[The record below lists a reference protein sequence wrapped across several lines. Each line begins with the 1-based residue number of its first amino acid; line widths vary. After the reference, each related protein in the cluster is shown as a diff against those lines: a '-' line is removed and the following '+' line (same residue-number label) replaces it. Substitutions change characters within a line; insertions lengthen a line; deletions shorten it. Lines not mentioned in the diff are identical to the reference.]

1 MTWTLRT
8 QTLSTDPML
17 IMGIVNVTPDSF
29 SDGGLHADAQAAID
43 HGRRLV
49 HEGADLIDVGGESSR
64 PGADAVDTSEE
75 LGRVVPVVERLAADG
90 VVVSVDTTKPA
101 VARAAL
107 EAGAEVV
114 NDITGLADPAM
125 VELCR
130 QYEAGVVIMHMQG
143 TPRTMQIDP
152 RYDDVV
158 GEVAGF
164 LADRAEQAIAA
175 GIDPAR
181 ICIDPGIGFGKTTEH
196 NLELLAGTERF
207 ADLGYPVMIG
217 ASRKRFLEA
226 LLGRA
231 DPSERDAGTA
241 GIAAVVA
248 TLGAAVFRTHN
259 VRDVSD
265 AAKVA
270 AAIVSRG

>member
-1 MTWTLRT
+1 MTWALRT

-17 IMGIVNVTPDSF
+17 LMGIVNVTPDSF

-49 HEGADLIDVGGESSR
+49 DEGADLVDVGGESSR

-90 VVVSVDTTKPA
+90 VVVSVDTTKPL

-107 EAGAEVV
+107 EAGAEIV

-143 TPRTMQIDP
+143 TPRTMQNDP

-158 GEVAGF
+158 DEVAGF

-196 NLELLAGTERF
+196 NLELLAGTARF

-226 LLGRA
+226 LLGRTE
-231 DPSERDAGTA
+231 PSDRDAGTA

-259 VRDVSD
+259 VPDVRD
-265 AAKVA
+265 AARVA

>member
-1 MTWTLRT
+1 MTWALRT

-17 IMGIVNVTPDSF
+17 LMGIVNVTPDSF
-29 SDGGLHADAQAAID
+29 SDGGLHADTQAAID

-49 HEGADLIDVGGESSR
+49 DEGADLVDVGGESSR

-90 VVVSVDTTKPA
+90 VVVSVDTTKPL

-107 EAGAEVV
+107 EAGAEIV

-143 TPRTMQIDP
+143 TPRTMQNDP

-158 GEVAGF
+158 DEVAGF

-196 NLELLAGTERF
+196 NLELLAGTARF

-226 LLGRA
+226 LLGRTE
-231 DPSERDAGTA
+231 PSDRDAGTA

-259 VRDVSD
+259 VPDVRD
-265 AAKVA
+265 AARVA